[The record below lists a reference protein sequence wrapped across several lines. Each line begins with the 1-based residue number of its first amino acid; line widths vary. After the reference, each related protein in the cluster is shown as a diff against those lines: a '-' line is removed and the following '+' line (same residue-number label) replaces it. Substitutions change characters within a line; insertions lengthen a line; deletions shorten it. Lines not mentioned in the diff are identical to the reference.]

1 MSLHRVCQLPF
12 LESTRH
18 PPDVLNDFRWAQ
30 PKESMAAHLRVT
42 SPCTREY
49 GENTSAG
56 MNPGVATAA
65 PFANFAES

>member
-1 MSLHRVCQLPF
+1 
-12 LESTRH
+12 
-18 PPDVLNDFRWAQ
+18 
-30 PKESMAAHLRVT
+30 MAAHLRVT